1 MPLASCVCTQMHR
14 LAAGSAWWFHVSA
27 QGRFWSVAK
36 SAWLIVVDFF
46 ACQMGDNFLAR
57 EGDRR
62 TK

>member
-1 MPLASCVCTQMHR
+1 MPLASCVCTQTHR
-14 LAAGSAWWFHVSA
+14 LAADSAGWFHVSA

-36 SAWLIVVDFF
+36 SARLLVADSF
-46 ACQMGDNFLAR
+46 ARQMGDNFLAR